1 MRTKINPDS
10 FGFLISD
17 IGRLSRGVFERE
29 IEAAELPVTAAEA
42 RVLAHMARCG
52 ATRQHMLAESL
63 GMTPMSL
70 TGFLDRLEAAEL
82 IARTADPNDRRA
94 KIASLTPRAND
105 ILSQIAQAGAR
116 VETIISEGLTPEQWQ
131 TFRATALTLRQ
142 NLSASRGATPST
154 TTRCATA
161 SSRSSRCS
169 GTPRCA
175 TRSRRSITSTS
186 PPCTPTSS

>member
-1 MRTKINPDS
+1 
-10 FGFLISD
+10 
-17 IGRLSRGVFERE
+17 
-29 IEAAELPVTAAEA
+29 
-42 RVLAHMARCG
+42 VLAHMARCG

-142 NLSASRGATPST
+142 NLSASRGATCKSE
-154 TTRCATA
+154 AA
-161 SSRSSRCS
+161 E
-169 GTPRCA
+169 
-175 TRSRRSITSTS
+175 
-186 PPCTPTSS
+186 

>member
-82 IARTADPNDRRA
+82 IARTGDPNDRRA

-142 NLSASRGATPST
+142 NLSASRGATCKSE
-154 TTRCATA
+154 AA
-161 SSRSSRCS
+161 E
-169 GTPRCA
+169 
-175 TRSRRSITSTS
+175 
-186 PPCTPTSS
+186 

>member
-1 MRTKINPDS
+1 MRTTINPDS

-17 IGRLSRGVFERE
+17 LGRLTRGVFERE
-29 IEAAELPVTAAEA
+29 IDAAELAVTAAEA

-94 KIASLTPRAND
+94 KIASLTPQAND
-105 ILSQIAQAGAR
+105 VLSQIAQIGER
-116 VETIISEGLTPEQWQ
+116 VEAIISDGLTREQWQ
-131 TFRATALTLRQ
+131 TFRQTALTLRQ
-142 NLSASRGATPST
+142 NLAALRGVSCKTEGAK
-154 TTRCATA
+154 
-161 SSRSSRCS
+161 
-169 GTPRCA
+169 
-175 TRSRRSITSTS
+175 
-186 PPCTPTSS
+186 

>member
-17 IGRLSRGVFERE
+17 IGRLSRGVFE
-29 IEAAELPVTAAEA
+29 
-42 RVLAHMARCG
+42 
-52 ATRQHMLAESL
+52 
-63 GMTPMSL
+63 
-70 TGFLDRLEAAEL
+70 L
-82 IARTADPNDRRA
+82 IARPADPNDRRA

-142 NLSASRGATPST
+142 NLSASRGATCKSE
-154 TTRCATA
+154 AA
-161 SSRSSRCS
+161 E
-169 GTPRCA
+169 
-175 TRSRRSITSTS
+175 
-186 PPCTPTSS
+186 